1 MSDREKRVGL
11 SIRARRDAR
20 DFAEAFFSRDG
31 SPVPSERLDVFVVEI
46 SDFFGHVGGRAR
58 WLFLACLATATW
70 GAPLLVGRP
79 FTRLGALAIGHRIEA
94 LEALERF
101 PVAQLA
107 LFAIKALTSLV
118 YYDLPEAGAEL
129 RWDQR
134 CHGKKALP
142 VVTSREPLGQ
152 SA

>member
-1 MSDREKRVGL
+1 MIERAKVDGL
-11 SIRARRDAR
+11 SAGQKRDAR
-20 DFAEAFFSRDG
+20 AFAEAFFSRDG
-31 SPVPSERLDVFVVEI
+31 GPVPVERLDAFVAELA
-46 SDFFGHVGGRAR
+46 DFFGHVRGRAR

-79 FTRLGALAIGHRIEA
+79 FTRLSAMAVPARLEA

-107 LFAIKALTSLV
+107 LFAVKAVTSLV
-118 YYDLPEAGAEL
+118 YYEHPDAMEEL

-142 VVTSREPLGQ
+142 VLSSS
-152 SA
+152 SAAEADA

>member
-1 MSDREKRVGL
+1 LETRNGL
-11 SIRARRDAR
+11 SPRARADAR
-20 DFAEAFFSRDG
+20 AFAEAFFARTDEAL
-31 SPVPSERLDVFVVEI
+31 PSDRLDHFEREL
-46 SDFFGHVGGRAR
+46 SDFFGHVRGRAR
-58 WLFLACLATATW
+58 LLFLACLWTATW

-79 FTRLGALAIGHRIEA
+79 LTRLGALDRARRVEA

-107 LFAIKALTSLV
+107 LYALKAIASLV
-118 YYDLPEAGAEL
+118 YYEHADASAEL

-134 CHGKKALP
+134 CLGSKSLP
-142 VVTSREPLGQ
+142 VITER